1 MKKSFV
7 MVLVIS
13 LFVVGSAFAWPFGGP
28 YVQLD
33 NGKADGIAATGA
45 HDGVTTT
52 FTARAVKF
60 LALTGTAVDGVITV
74 TFPAGTFTSA
84 TSYFIVASPQ
94 GVTYN
99 ANALGVTK
107 YSSTIARVYTPGLTD
122 KAEILIQGW

>member
-7 MVLVIS
+7 MVLVIL
-13 LFVVGSAFAWPFGGP
+13 LFVVGSAFAWPLGGP

-33 NGKADGIAATGA
+33 NGKAVGIASTGA
-45 HDGVTTT
+45 NDGTTTT

-74 TFPAGTFTSA
+74 TFPAGTFLSA

-94 GVTYN
+94 GITYN

-122 KAEILIQGW
+122 KAEILIQGY